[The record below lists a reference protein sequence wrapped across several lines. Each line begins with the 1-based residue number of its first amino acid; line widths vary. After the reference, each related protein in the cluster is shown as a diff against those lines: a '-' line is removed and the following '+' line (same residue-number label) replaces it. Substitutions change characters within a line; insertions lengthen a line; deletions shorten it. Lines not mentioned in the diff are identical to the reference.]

1 MANFQ
6 QLQEKVAEAVHR
18 DWDAPAIEARFKQ
31 LVETGI
37 PVKNLNS
44 QEIVCHK
51 DEILSR
57 VQRRGKEYC
66 YLTRSCAKGSALALL
81 EEFGLGNMENIRAL
95 SSFPG
100 LAMSGGIC
108 GPVSGGLTAPDLYF
122 SDKDLADYEN
132 PSHYIAARKFIKRFE
147 DVMGSLLCPEIQE
160 CLLGKSYDPFAG
172 LEEMAAFNE
181 SGAREKCTVAP
192 GMGARIAA
200 EIIIESMERVH
211 PRP

>member
-6 QLQEKVAEAVHR
+6 QLQEKVAEAVDR
-18 DWDAPAIEARFKQ
+18 NWDLPAIEARFKH
-31 LVETGI
+31 LVEKGI
-37 PVKNLNS
+37 PEKKLHS
-44 QEIVCHK
+44 QEILRQK
-51 DEILSR
+51 DEILNR
-57 VQRRGKEYC
+57 VQRRAEEYC

-108 GPVSGGLTAPDLYF
+108 GPVSGGLTALGLYF

-147 DVMGSLLCPEIQE
+147 NVMGSLLCPEIQE

-172 LEEMAAFNE
+172 REEMAAFNK
-181 SGAREKCTVAP
+181 SGAREKCPVAP
-192 GMGARIAA
+192 GMGAKIAA
-200 EIIIESMERVH
+200 EIIIESMEKS
-211 PRP
+211 